1 MKFYKEWG
9 NLKVWRQHIFFNR
22 TILTVVEKYQPS
34 TAKAMEN
41 QHSAQNTTL
50 LRQVF
55 GSIQADSCPKQYNF
69 HMHTNCSDGKLTP
82 EDLMTQAV
90 EIGLQG
96 MAITDHHSVAGY
108 NRAARWLEA
117 QSLEQ
122 SPHLAQKSLH
132 LWTGIEITAYLAPVD
147 VHILGYGFDPLE
159 PRLAPYLTG
168 REPRG
173 IDARAERVISALHQA
188 GAIVVLAHPSRYR
201 RSPEELIPTA
211 VSLGI
216 DGVETYYA
224 YNNPHPWIPSFE
236 QTETVKRLGNSYN
249 LLHTCGTDTHGLNLL
264 QRL

>member
-1 MKFYKEWG
+1 
-9 NLKVWRQHIFFNR
+9 
-22 TILTVVEKYQPS
+22 
-34 TAKAMEN
+34 MEH
-41 QHSAQNTTL
+41 QHSAQNITL

-55 GSIQADSCPKQYNF
+55 TNIQADSCPKHYNF

-82 EDLMTQAV
+82 EALMAQAV

-96 MAITDHHSVAGY
+96 MAITDHHCVDGY
-108 NRAARWLEA
+108 RRAAKWLEI
-117 QSLEQ
+117 EGIEIR
-122 SPHLAQKSLH
+122 PY
-132 LWTGIEITAYLAPVD
+132 LWTGIEITAYLPPVD

-159 PRLAPYLTG
+159 PSLAPYLTG

-173 IDARAERVISALHQA
+173 VDARAERVISALHRA

-224 YNNPHPWIPSFE
+224 YNNPQPWIPSFE

>member
-1 MKFYKEWG
+1 MG
-9 NLKVWRQHIFFNR
+9 NQ
-22 TILTVVEKYQPS
+22 Q
-34 TAKAMEN
+34 
-41 QHSAQNTTL
+41 SAQNTTL

-55 GSIQADSCPKQYNF
+55 ANINADSCPKHYNF
-69 HMHTNCSDGKLTP
+69 HMHTNCSDGKLIP
-82 EDLMTQAV
+82 EDLMAQAI

-96 MAITDHHSVAGY
+96 MAITDHHSVEGY
-108 NRAARWLEA
+108 FRAAEWLEA
-117 QSLEQ
+117 RQNSTSLQ
-122 SPHLAQKSLH
+122 
-132 LWTGIEITAYLAPVD
+132 LWTGIEITGYLPPVD
-147 VHILGYGFDPLE
+147 VHILGYGFDPLA
-159 PRLAPYLTG
+159 PCLAPYLTG

-173 IDARAERVISALHQA
+173 VDARADRVIAALHGA

-201 RSPEELIPTA
+201 REPSELIPTA

-224 YNNPHPWIPSFE
+224 YNNPNPWIPSFE

>member
-1 MKFYKEWG
+1 
-9 NLKVWRQHIFFNR
+9 
-22 TILTVVEKYQPS
+22 
-34 TAKAMEN
+34 MEN
-41 QHSAQNTTL
+41 QPSAQNTTL

-55 GSIQADSCPKQYNF
+55 ANIQADSCPKHYNF

-82 EDLMTQAV
+82 EDLMSQAV
-90 EIGLQG
+90 EIGLKG
-96 MAITDHHSVAGY
+96 MAITDHHSVEGY
-108 NRAARWLEA
+108 YRAAQWLKER
-117 QSLEQ
+117 SLQ
-122 SPHLAQKSLH
+122 RGPGAANDLVQ
-132 LWTGIEITAYLAPVD
+132 LWTGMEITAYLPPVD
-147 VHILGYGFDPLE
+147 VHILGYGFNPLE
-159 PRLAPYLTG
+159 PSLAPYLTG

-173 IDARAERVISALHQA
+173 VDARAERVIAALHRA

-224 YNNPHPWIPSFE
+224 YNNPNPWIPSFE
-236 QTETVKRLGNSYN
+236 QTETVKRLGRSYN

>member
-1 MKFYKEWG
+1 LTIVG
-9 NLKVWRQHIFFNR
+9 N
-22 TILTVVEKYQPS
+22 YQTRIS
-34 TAKAMEN
+34 KAMGN
-41 QHSAQNTTL
+41 QHSSQNTNL
-50 LRQVF
+50 LRQIF
-55 GSIQADSCPKQYNF
+55 TNIQPDSCPKHYNF

-82 EDLMTQAV
+82 ENLMVQAI

-96 MAITDHHSVAGY
+96 MAITDHHCVEGY
-108 NRAARWLEA
+108 NRAQQWLET
-117 QSLEQ
+117 QGMEQ
-122 SPHLAQKSLH
+122 NAIQ
-132 LWTGIEITAYLAPVD
+132 LWTGIEITAYLPPVD

-159 PRLAPYLTG
+159 PSLAPYLTG

-173 IDARAERVISALHQA
+173 VEARAERVISALHRA

-224 YNNPHPWIPSFE
+224 YNNPNPWIPSFE

>member
-1 MKFYKEWG
+1 
-9 NLKVWRQHIFFNR
+9 
-22 TILTVVEKYQPS
+22 
-34 TAKAMEN
+34 MEH

-55 GSIQADSCPKQYNF
+55 TNIQADSCPRHYNF

-82 EDLMTQAV
+82 EALMTQAV

-96 MAITDHHSVAGY
+96 MAITDHHCLDGY
-108 NRAARWLEA
+108 YRAAKWLELRSSERSS
-117 QSLEQ
+117 SLANTA
-122 SPHLAQKSLH
+122 PH
-132 LWTGIEITAYLAPVD
+132 LWTGIEITAYLPPVD

-159 PRLAPYLTG
+159 PSLAPYLTG

-173 IDARAERVISALHQA
+173 VDARAERVIAALHQA

-224 YNNPHPWIPSFE
+224 YNNPSPWISSFE

>member
-1 MKFYKEWG
+1 
-9 NLKVWRQHIFFNR
+9 
-22 TILTVVEKYQPS
+22 
-34 TAKAMEN
+34 
-41 QHSAQNTTL
+41 
-50 LRQVF
+50 
-55 GSIQADSCPKQYNF
+55 
-69 HMHTNCSDGKLTP
+69 
-82 EDLMTQAV
+82 MTQAV
-90 EIGLQG
+90 EIGLKG
-96 MAITDHHSVAGY
+96 MAITDHHCVDGY
-108 NRAARWLEA
+108 ARAAKWLEI
-117 QSLEQ
+117 EGIEIR
-122 SPHLAQKSLH
+122 PH
-132 LWTGIEITAYLAPVD
+132 LWTGIEITAYLPPVD

-159 PRLAPYLTG
+159 PSLAPYLTG

-173 IDARAERVISALHQA
+173 VDARAERVIAALHRA

-224 YNNPHPWIPSFE
+224 YNNPQPWIPSFE

>member
-1 MKFYKEWG
+1 M
-9 NLKVWRQHIFFNR
+9 R
-22 TILTVVEKYQPS
+22 
-34 TAKAMEN
+34 N
-41 QHSAQNTTL
+41 QDSAQNTTL

-55 GSIQADSCPKQYNF
+55 ANINADSCPKYYNF

-90 EIGLQG
+90 KIGLQG
-96 MAITDHHSVAGY
+96 IAITDHHSVDGY
-108 NRAARWLEA
+108 NRAAEWLEA
-117 QSLEQ
+117 QAEGSIQ
-122 SPHLAQKSLH
+122 
-132 LWTGIEITAYLAPVD
+132 LWTGIEITAYLPPVD
-147 VHILGYGFDPLE
+147 VHILGYGFNPLE
-159 PRLAPYLTG
+159 PSLAPYLTG
-168 REPRG
+168 KEARG
-173 IDARAERVISALHQA
+173 VDARAERVISALHTA

-201 RSPEELIPTA
+201 RTPAELIPTA

-224 YNNPHPWIPSFE
+224 YNNPSPWIPSFE

>member
-1 MKFYKEWG
+1 
-9 NLKVWRQHIFFNR
+9 
-22 TILTVVEKYQPS
+22 
-34 TAKAMEN
+34 MEN
-41 QHSAQNTTL
+41 QHSAQNITL

-55 GSIQADSCPKQYNF
+55 ANIQADSCPKHYNF

-82 EDLMTQAV
+82 EDLMTQAA

-96 MAITDHHSVAGY
+96 MAITDHHCVDGY
-108 NRAARWLEA
+108 YRAAKWLELQA
-117 QSLEQ
+117 DELNPSANE
-122 SPHLAQKSLH
+122 SPH
-132 LWTGIEITAYLAPVD
+132 LWTGIEITAYLQPVD
-147 VHILGYGFDPLE
+147 VHILGYGFNPLE
-159 PRLAPYLTG
+159 PSLAPYLTG

-173 IDARAERVISALHQA
+173 ADARAERVIAALHRA

-224 YNNPHPWIPSFE
+224 YNNPNPWIASFE

>member
-1 MKFYKEWG
+1 MG
-9 NLKVWRQHIFFNR
+9 
-22 TILTVVEKYQPS
+22 
-34 TAKAMEN
+34 N
-41 QHSAQNTTL
+41 QHSPQDINL

-55 GSIQADSCPKQYNF
+55 TNIQPDSCPKHYNF
-69 HMHTNCSDGKLTP
+69 HMHTHCSDGKLTP
-82 EDLMTQAV
+82 EDLMAQAV

-108 NRAARWLEA
+108 YRAKQWLETQA
-117 QSLEQ
+117 
-122 SPHLAQKSLH
+122 LAEPLGTRIDSIQ
-132 LWTGIEITAYLAPVD
+132 LWTGIEITAYLPPVD
-147 VHILGYGFDPLE
+147 VHILGYGFDPLD
-159 PRLAPYLTG
+159 PSLAPYLTG

-173 IDARAERVISALHQA
+173 VDARAERVISALHHA

-211 VSLGI
+211 VALGI

-224 YNNPHPWIPSFE
+224 YNNPNPWIPSFE

>member
-1 MKFYKEWG
+1 MG
-9 NLKVWRQHIFFNR
+9 
-22 TILTVVEKYQPS
+22 
-34 TAKAMEN
+34 N
-41 QHSAQNTTL
+41 QHSSQNTTL
-50 LRQVF
+50 LRQIF
-55 GSIQADSCPKQYNF
+55 GSIQADSCPKHYNF
-69 HMHTNCSDGKLTP
+69 HMHTNCSDGKLKP
-82 EDLMTQAV
+82 EDLMAQAL

-96 MAITDHHSVAGY
+96 MAITDHHCVNGY
-108 NRAARWLEA
+108 YRAAKWLET
-117 QSLEQ
+117 QSLAE
-122 SPHLAQKSLH
+122 PLGTRIDSLQ
-132 LWTGIEITAYLAPVD
+132 LWTGIEITAYLPPVD

-159 PRLAPYLTG
+159 PSLAPYLTG

-173 IDARAERVISALHQA
+173 ADARAERAIAALHAA
-188 GAIVVLAHPSRYR
+188 GAIVVLAHPARYR

-224 YNNPHPWIPSFE
+224 YNNPNPWIPSFE

>member
-1 MKFYKEWG
+1 MG
-9 NLKVWRQHIFFNR
+9 
-22 TILTVVEKYQPS
+22 
-34 TAKAMEN
+34 N
-41 QHSAQNTTL
+41 QHSAQNTTQ

-55 GSIQADSCPKQYNF
+55 TNITADSCPKHYNF

-82 EDLMTQAV
+82 EDLMAQAV
-90 EIGLQG
+90 KIGLQG
-96 MAITDHHSVAGY
+96 MAITDHHSVDGY
-108 NRAARWLEA
+108 NRAAEWLTA
-117 QSLEQ
+117 QDCSLQ
-122 SPHLAQKSLH
+122 
-132 LWTGIEITAYLAPVD
+132 LWTGIEITAYLPPVD

-159 PRLAPYLTG
+159 PSLAPYLTG

-173 IDARAERVISALHQA
+173 VDARAERVISALHTA

-201 RSPEELIPTA
+201 RTPAELIPTA

-224 YNNPHPWIPSFE
+224 YNNPNPWIPSFE

>member
-1 MKFYKEWG
+1 MG
-9 NLKVWRQHIFFNR
+9 NH
-22 TILTVVEKYQPS
+22 
-34 TAKAMEN
+34 

-50 LRQVF
+50 LRQIF
-55 GSIQADSCPKQYNF
+55 GSIQADSCPKNYNF
-69 HMHTNCSDGKLTP
+69 HMHTNCSDGKLQP
-82 EDLMTQAV
+82 EDLMAQAV

-96 MAITDHHSVAGY
+96 MAITDHHCVNGY
-108 NRAARWLEA
+108 YRAAKWLET
-117 QSLEQ
+117 QSLAE
-122 SPHLAQKSLH
+122 PLCVGDSLPLGTGKRYANGTRIDSLQ
-132 LWTGIEITAYLAPVD
+132 LWTGIEITAYLPPVD

-159 PRLAPYLTG
+159 PSLAPYLTG

-173 IDARAERVISALHQA
+173 ADARAERVIAALHKA
-188 GAIVVLAHPSRYR
+188 GAIVVLAHPARYR

-224 YNNPHPWIPSFE
+224 YNNPNPWIPSFE

>member
-1 MKFYKEWG
+1 
-9 NLKVWRQHIFFNR
+9 
-22 TILTVVEKYQPS
+22 
-34 TAKAMEN
+34 MEN
-41 QHSAQNTTL
+41 KTPAQNTTL

-55 GSIQADSCPKQYNF
+55 TNIQADSCPKHYNF

-82 EDLMTQAV
+82 EDLMSQAM

-96 MAITDHHSVAGY
+96 MAITDHHSVEGY
-108 NRAARWLEA
+108 YRAAQWLEA
-117 QSLEQ
+117 RSSNNLTN
-122 SPHLAQKSLH
+122 PTKPIH
-132 LWTGIEITAYLAPVD
+132 LWTGIEITAYLQPVD
-147 VHILGYGFDPLE
+147 VHILGYGFNPLE
-159 PRLAPYLTG
+159 PSLAPYLTG

-173 IDARAERVISALHQA
+173 ADARAERVINALHKA

-211 VSLGI
+211 VALGI

-224 YNNPHPWIPSFE
+224 YNNPIPWLPSFE
-236 QTETVKRLGNSYN
+236 QTETVKRLGKSHN